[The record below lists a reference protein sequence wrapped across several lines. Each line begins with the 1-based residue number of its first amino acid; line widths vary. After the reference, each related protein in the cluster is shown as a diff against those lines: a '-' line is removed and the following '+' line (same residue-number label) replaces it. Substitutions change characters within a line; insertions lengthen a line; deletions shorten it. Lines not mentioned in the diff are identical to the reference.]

1 MHKVDIDHEEYSE
14 GLPHPQDGVQECSH
28 AGGGEG
34 HIEQAQA
41 LKSRNNTN
49 VKAWGIFFSVT
60 YFSVFFRLFLF

>member
-1 MHKVDIDHEEYSE
+1 MHKVDIDHEEDSE

-49 VKAWGIFFSVT
+49 VKA
-60 YFSVFFRLFLF
+60 